1 MKRRTGVILSAWS
14 GALVAGVFCA
24 IVAANLF
31 TDWTRHGGYRSEVD
45 LVAMKA
51 QLVDDP
57 GNETI
62 PIAIRTVD
70 LKRRQ
75 TMLRRLLFIERGRW
89 MLWIGGVVLIASMTT
104 ALSVRRVRPAPP
116 GAPHA
121 TRQQSWVNTTLLTTL
136 LIASAGGTWLAL
148 AQTDSP
154 DVARPPIAG
163 TTDESLADAL
173 TFDWPRFRGANG
185 LGVIA
190 MAAILPD
197 VDEATVAW
205 ESPIALPGK
214 GSVIVAGHRAV
225 VTGANARRREVY
237 CYDVRDGK
245 KLWTRSL
252 PTLPTT
258 PTDAPDLFDAEEY
271 GTGYAAATGC
281 TDGQRFYAIFAN
293 GDLVAVNRRGEID
306 WIRSLGLPQ
315 NQFGLGA
322 SLLLFDGKLVVPFD
336 QTFAS
341 DARGNDIPQSK
352 LLLIDPK
359 TGKTIRE
366 IVRPVADSWTTPIVV
381 ESKVGS
387 LLITAADPFVI
398 AYNTA
403 GDEVWRNECMSGD
416 VAPSPVAAGGVVFV
430 AMEGM
435 GIVALDASTGKTRW
449 ENFDVDAPDIVS
461 PLASETHV
469 WLLTTSGHLQCL
481 SAKDGSL
488 VWAHEYEDRMFLA
501 SPTLLGT
508 ELDQVLLIDRDGS
521 CDLISAGDEYE
532 LLEEAML
539 DDAVFTTP
547 AIGEGMMLLRGTEK
561 LIRISQ
567 K

>member
-1 MKRRTGVILSAWS
+1 MKRRTGVIVSAWS
-14 GALVAGVFCA
+14 GAVVAGVFCA
-24 IVAANLF
+24 IVAASLF
-31 TDWTRHGGYRSEVD
+31 TDWTRNGGYRSEVD
-45 LVAMKA
+45 IVAMKA

-62 PIAIRTVD
+62 QTDVRAVD
-70 LKRRQ
+70 LDRRQ
-75 TMLRRLLFIERGRW
+75 TVLRRLVFVERGRW

-104 ALSVRRVRPAPP
+104 ALAIRRVRPAPP
-116 GAPHA
+116 GDPHT

-148 AQTDSP
+148 ARTDAP
-154 DVARPPIAG
+154 DIAPPTVAG
-163 TTDESLADAL
+163 MTDDPLDDAL

-190 MAAILPD
+190 LPAVLPD
-197 VDEATVAW
+197 VDGATVAW
-205 ESPIALPGK
+205 ESPIALSGK

-281 TDGQRFYAIFAN
+281 TDGERFYAIFAN
-293 GDLVAVNRRGEID
+293 GDIAAVNRRGEID

-341 DARGNDIPQSK
+341 DPRGNDISQSK

-381 ESKVGS
+381 ESKVGP
-387 LLITAADPFVI
+387 LLITVADPFVI
-398 AYNTA
+398 AYNAA
-403 GDEVWRNECMSGD
+403 GDEAWRNECMSGD

-435 GIVALDASTGKTRW
+435 GIVAIDASTGKTRW
-449 ENFDVDAPDIVS
+449 ENSDVDAPDIVS
-461 PLASETHV
+461 PLANETHV

-501 SPTLLGT
+501 SPTLLG
-508 ELDQVLLIDRDGS
+508 EKLDQVLLIDRDGF

-539 DDAVFTTP
+539 DDSIFTTP
-547 AIGEGMMLLRGTEK
+547 AIGEGMMLLRGEKK

>member
-1 MKRRTGVILSAWS
+1 
-14 GALVAGVFCA
+14 
-24 IVAANLF
+24 
-31 TDWTRHGGYRSEVD
+31 
-45 LVAMKA
+45 
-51 QLVDDP
+51 
-57 GNETI
+57 
-62 PIAIRTVD
+62 
-70 LKRRQ
+70 
-75 TMLRRLLFIERGRW
+75 
-89 MLWIGGVVLIASMTT
+89 
-104 ALSVRRVRPAPP
+104 
-116 GAPHA
+116 
-121 TRQQSWVNTTLLTTL
+121 
-136 LIASAGGTWLAL
+136 
-148 AQTDSP
+148 
-154 DVARPPIAG
+154 
-163 TTDESLADAL
+163 
-173 TFDWPRFRGANG
+173 
-185 LGVIA
+185 
-190 MAAILPD
+190 
-197 VDEATVAW
+197 
-205 ESPIALPGK
+205 
-214 GSVIVAGHRAV
+214 
-225 VTGANARRREVY
+225 
-237 CYDVRDGK
+237 
-245 KLWTRSL
+245 
-252 PTLPTT
+252 
-258 PTDAPDLFDAEEY
+258 
-271 GTGYAAATGC
+271 
-281 TDGQRFYAIFAN
+281 
-293 GDLVAVNRRGEID
+293 
-306 WIRSLGLPQ
+306 
-315 NQFGLGA
+315 
-322 SLLLFDGKLVVPFD
+322 LLLFDGKLVVPFD